1 MNPIEGQRAVIDQ
14 LYHIVSGSM
23 PAKASAASCW
33 FDYRRSDDGN
43 SSVGQRF
50 TYQLGGETVS
60 AALDREL
67 RRSVMQLVKQLHQL
81 MKEHTGGDWQA
92 FTLSIEE
99 NGQVKTQFDYGE
111 EKPSA

>member
-1 MNPIEGQRAVIDQ
+1 MNPVDGQRAVIDQ
-14 LYHIVSGSM
+14 LYHIVAGSM
-23 PAKASAASCW
+23 PTKASAASCW
-33 FDYRRSDDGN
+33 FDYRRSKDGS

-67 RRSVMQLVKQLHQL
+67 RRPVIQLVKQLHQL

-92 FTLSIEE
+92 LTLSIDA
-99 NGQVKTQFDYGE
+99 NGRVTTKFEYPD
-111 EKPSA
+111 EKSST